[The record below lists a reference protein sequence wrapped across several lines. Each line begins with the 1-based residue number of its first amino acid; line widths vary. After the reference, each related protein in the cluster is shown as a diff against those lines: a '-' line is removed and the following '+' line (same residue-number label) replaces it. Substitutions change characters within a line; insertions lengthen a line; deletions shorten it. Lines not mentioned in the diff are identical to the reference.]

1 MEGLTTVA
9 EALGFAEKVGYP
21 VLVRPSY
28 VLSGAAMNVAWDE
41 SSLAKFLG
49 LATDVSPE
57 HPVVISKFIENSKE
71 IEIDAVAKRGRIIY
85 NAITEHI
92 ENAGVHSGDATVVL
106 PAQRLYIETIR
117 QIRKITEKIAEALEI
132 TGPFNIQFIAQRN
145 RIKVIEC
152 NLRASRSFPFC
163 SKVSRV
169 NMIDMAT
176 KAILDAD
183 TARRPHPPLTCPG
196 WASRRPSSVS
206 PPPRPRPDSRRGM
219 HRPESGLYRYRPR
232 RRLHQGPP
240 LGWLPHTEEEH
251 SPVDCPLENKVEFLD
266 SARKLTRW
274 GTSSSPRGGRP
285 IPDGERCPC
294 VRLHWPLEKT
304 EPNIATMLRNREFDL
319 VINIRRTTRS
329 VSSRTTTYPETA
341 IDFNIPLFTNVKVA
355 SSSSTRSRRS
365 ARRL

>member
-1 MEGLTTVA
+1 
-9 EALGFAEKVGYP
+9 VGYP

-206 PPPRPRPDSRRGM
+206 PPPTAPTRFSAWNASTGEWVVSVPTSTTPSSRPSF
-219 HRPESGLYRYRPR
+219 
-232 RRLHQGPP
+232 
-240 LGWLPHTEEEH
+240 GWLPHTEEEH

-266 SARKLTRW
+266 SARKLTHGVRAL
-274 GTSSSPRGGRP
+274 PRGGRP
-285 IPDGERCPC
+285 VPDGERCALRPPP
-294 VRLHWPLEKT
+294 WPW
-304 EPNIATMLRNREFDL
+304 
-319 VINIRRTTRS
+319 RRP
-329 VSSRTTTYPETA
+329 SRTSRRCCATA
-341 IDFNIPLFTNVKVA
+341 SSTSYQHPKNNKERELKNDYLSGDGVRFQYSPFTNVKVA